1 MLRHPIS
8 FALAAG
14 LLVAL
19 LSGSSA
25 AAKGKSVMVHVGHN
39 KLDPAEVT
47 IGVGDRII
55 FHNMAA
61 MPGGHTIVQTDGDLT
76 SGPLEVND
84 IWKHTFE
91 EAGSYEFYIEQHPD
105 AKTTITVE

>member
-8 FALAAG
+8 FTLAAS
-14 LLVAL
+14 LVAAL
-19 LSGSSA
+19 FFGSTA
-25 AAKGKSVMVHVGHN
+25 AAEGKSVMVHVGHN

-47 IGVGDRII
+47 ISTGDRII

-61 MPGGHTIVQTDGDLT
+61 MPGGHTIVKTDGELT
-76 SGPLEVND
+76 SGPLEMND